1 MLRFKS
7 IRPNLHQWPR
17 ATLARQVAIIF
28 AVLVL
33 TLTYG
38 SSAEVSDIEVQ
49 GPWAYKHQFDE
60 AHRIEFLATTR
71 AENPEMFLVL
81 GCSTA
86 RTVMSFIYLDHF
98 PYSVPERGHV
108 TVKFDQSDPILL
120 STALVEG
127 TTLLAD
133 PRTTIDLVSML
144 KRSTRLSLSI
154 TEVSR
159 TVHTYVFSQQ
169 PNDLALRYCD

>member
-86 RTVMSFIYLDHF
+86 RTVSSSFTWITF
-98 PYSVPERGHV
+98 PTRCRN
-108 TVKFDQSDPILL
+108 
-120 STALVEG
+120 
-127 TTLLAD
+127 AD
-133 PRTTIDLVSML
+133 M
-144 KRSTRLSLSI
+144 
-154 TEVSR
+154 
-159 TVHTYVFSQQ
+159 
-169 PNDLALRYCD
+169 